1 MEDAEARARRLRE
14 LKERA
19 KRARESG
26 DNNEEEAPKIK
37 FRNYQPKSD
46 EFKTAVVE
54 PVKVSVD
61 KELEQVGA
69 APQGNEIQLDVA
81 PKKPNWDLKQHIQKK
96 LDKLERRTQQAIVE
110 MIKDR
115 VSQTQGEDSGADS
128 SGRMLAAAVAGK
140 VS

>member
-26 DNNEEEAPKIK
+26 DNEDEAPKIK

-46 EFKTAVVE
+46 EFKTAVVQ
-54 PVKVSVD
+54 PVKVSVE

-69 APQGNEIQLDVA
+69 AQQTDEIQLDVA

-96 LDKLERRTQQAIVE
+96 LEKLERRTQQAIIE

-115 VSQTQGEDSGADS
+115 VAKSQGEADSTES
-128 SGRMLAAAVAGK
+128 SGRMLAAAVAGR